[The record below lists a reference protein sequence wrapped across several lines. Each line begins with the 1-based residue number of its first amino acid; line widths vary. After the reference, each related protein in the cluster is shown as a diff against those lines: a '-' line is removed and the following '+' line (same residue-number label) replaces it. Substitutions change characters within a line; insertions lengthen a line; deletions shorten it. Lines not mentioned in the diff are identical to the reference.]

1 VLNWLLNC
9 DKNGGAFRLSAI
21 LKATCCL
28 VKNPGIAQNE
38 AIVVLAR
45 ANNIPVISDI
55 ELFSRHANA
64 PIIGITG
71 EYSNYHGR

>member
-1 VLNWLLNC
+1 M
-9 DKNGGAFRLSAI
+9 LS
-21 LKATCCL
+21 TT
-28 VKNPGIAQNE
+28 

-45 ANNIPVISDI
+45 VNNIPVISDI

-71 EYSNYHGR
+71 SNGKSSVTQLLGEMIATCNRNTCFS